1 MLIDKRRVKIGINF
15 GGGRE
20 KKSFSLKIGEKR
32 KEEKVFCGSEA
43 SNNSLLPSARPRLH
57 LTEGQVP
64 TSMLLPD
71 SDARRLR
78 VTPIA
83 PPVPSP

>member
-1 MLIDKRRVKIGINF
+1 VSI

-43 SNNSLLPSARPRLH
+43 SNSLLPSAVLGYISQRVKCQQACCFLIP
-57 LTEGQVP
+57 
-64 TSMLLPD
+64 MLD
-71 SDARRLR
+71 
-78 VTPIA
+78 VCE
-83 PPVPSP
+83 